1 MAAYAE
7 LKRGTKAKAI
17 RLPSALVVDDTVTL
31 TRTDVVAQRVVRVE
45 ASQTTIVRTLQR
57 RSAGD
62 SSQQLTKLGRPI
74 IKEWEPDFRL
84 QYEYESFRF
93 SATNE
98 RWRKTIW
105 TKWTNRRRSL
115 FYAVSTVARHRLME
129 IWRTEEPNETVSWR
143 TAGST
148 IRRKTA
154 TCTKILARLINPCP
168 CVMKGGR
175 GSTNH
180 RAVNPARVAGNTKG
194 DSRGPTRLRDKP
206 GQPRATPENWANVVK
221 RNNKE
226 DADQQPLCHGSR
238 LRDPA
243 PIPWHSL

>member
-31 TRTDVVAQRVVRVE
+31 TRTDVVAQRVARVE

-57 RSAGD
+57 RSTGD

-93 SATNE
+93 AATNE

-105 TKWTNRRRSL
+105 TKWTNRRHSL

-129 IWRTEEPNETVSWR
+129 IWRTEEPHEHGFVEDSWVHDQTQDGDVHKNPSPSDQPMSMCNE
-143 TAGST
+143 
-148 IRRKTA
+148 RRK
-154 TCTKILARLINPCP
+154 
-168 CVMKGGR
+168 G
-175 GSTNH
+175 
-180 RAVNPARVAGNTKG
+180 VNQPQ
-194 DSRGPTRLRDKP
+194 S
-206 GQPRATPENWANVVK
+206 GQPSTRRWQHKRRQPWPNPTPRQARATPSHTRKLGK
-221 RNNKE
+221 RRQEK
-226 DADQQPLCHGSR
+226 
-238 LRDPA
+238 
-243 PIPWHSL
+243 